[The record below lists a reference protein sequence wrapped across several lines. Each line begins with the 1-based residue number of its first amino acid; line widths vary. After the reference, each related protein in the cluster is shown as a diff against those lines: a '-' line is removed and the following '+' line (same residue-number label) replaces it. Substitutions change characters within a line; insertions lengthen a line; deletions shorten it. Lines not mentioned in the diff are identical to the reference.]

1 MNPNPK
7 YDLVVIGAGAAG
19 LMCAGLAAKKDIKT
33 LIIDHNPKPG
43 RKIIISGGGRC
54 NFTNLNIQ
62 PDRYLSQN
70 PRFCISALKRY
81 TQHDFIKLVK
91 SHGLTFHEKTLGQL
105 FCDQKSPAILA
116 MLQEECR
123 SKHVDTH
130 YQCEVSEVRKSDD
143 GFELTT
149 SNGKV
154 VTKNLVIA
162 SGGLSMP
169 KIGATNFAYKIAKQF
184 ELKLIPTRP
193 GLVPFTLSGEKLELA
208 KSLAGV
214 AIEAKVSLNKKTSF
228 RENILFTHRGI
239 SGPAILQISSYWQES
254 QPVFFNFLPDENPE
268 EFINELRK
276 TRAKENLDQILKSY
290 LPKKFIELFLRAP
303 QKPMAQLSKV
313 EINKIKEMLFQ
324 CSITPSGTEG
334 YRTAEVTLGG
344 LDTRELSSKSMEV
357 QKVPGL
363 YFIGESVDVTG
374 WLGGYNFQWAWSSA
388 SACIENIQ

>member
-1 MNPNPK
+1 MKLNPK
-7 YDLVVIGAGAAG
+7 YDLIVVGAGAAG
-19 LMCAGLAAKKDIKT
+19 LMCTGLASKKNLKV
-33 LIIDHNPKPG
+33 LLIDHNPKPG

-91 SHGLTFHEKTLGQL
+91 SHGLSFHEKTLGQL

-123 SKHVDTH
+123 AENVDIH
-130 YQCEVSEVRKSDD
+130 YQCEINEVHKNDN
-143 GFELTT
+143 GFKLET
-149 SNGKV
+149 SHGSISSSK
-154 VTKNLVIA
+154 LVIA

-169 KIGATNFAYKIAKQF
+169 KIGASNFAYKLAKQF
-184 ELKLIPTRP
+184 DLSLIPTRA
-193 GLVPFTLSGEKLELA
+193 GLVPFTLSGQKLELA
-208 KSLAGV
+208 ISLAGV
-214 AIEAKVSLNKKTSF
+214 ALEAKVSLNKKTSF
-228 RENILFTHRGI
+228 RENILFTHRGL

-254 QPVFFNFLPDENPE
+254 QPVFFNFLPNENPE
-268 EFINELRK
+268 EFIAQLRK
-276 TRAKENLDQILKSY
+276 TRSKENLDQVLKNY
-290 LPKKFIELFLRAP
+290 LPKKFIELFLSAP
-303 QKPMAQLSKV
+303 KKPMAQLSKV
-313 EINKIKEMLFQ
+313 EINKINEQLFR

-334 YRTAEVTLGG
+334 YRTAEVTIGG

-357 QKVPGL
+357 QKVTGL

-388 SACIENIQ
+388 AACVEHL